1 MKTLKYTN
9 ANKAIDV
16 EYLTD
21 LIGVEDTF
29 TDNLT
34 VTAS

>member
-1 MKTLKYTN
+1 MKILKYTN

-16 EYLTD
+16 EYFMF
-21 LIGVEDTF
+21 GVEDTF

-34 VTAS
+34 VTVS

>member
-21 LIGVEDTF
+21 KFGIEDTF
-29 TDNLT
+29 TDDL
-34 VTAS
+34 VISA